1 MDATVAAVVATLVAA
16 PLAMAPPA
24 AAPQPATLSPTPAA
38 VLEPVPDPLAGGG
51 VQPAVPL
58 SQRNDRSAVVPAA
71 AQGPAG
77 RSAPAAAT
85 ATAGA
90 LVPIGARSDGDPLH
104 DWRAMLDAAAEESD
118 ARWPVGL
125 ADVLPGSSG
134 HEACQRVAG
143 YWRFA
148 AACARHGAYAA
159 EHALLRELLQRD
171 AATADPLLRSAV
183 QLADAARRVAEA
195 EYRAAQQPL
204 RHWLAGRASGSGD
217 TPPLWPADVPHA
229 SGYQTHLAELFAGRT
244 PPPRVAF
251 LDRTLPLQQQLAAAR
266 AEAVAA
272 ASDALDAALRAWEQ
286 GALPTEGLL
295 RRVSALRQ
303 ERLAAIDALLDYNL
317 HIAEYAT
324 AVAGHVAVDT
334 LPRLLLKDPAPRH
347 TLAPALPRTQPASS
361 PETAVPRS
369 AQGAATLRRAF
380 KPLAS
385 DAPGHAEPDPPQA
398 RSPEPP
404 ERGDLQALAA
414 LDAPQQAAALWQWL
428 LWDEP
433 TGSHADARRVA
444 WHELP
449 EAARRSDRASLL
461 AAFGRALQA
470 QGRYRAAQ
478 QAHAQ
483 WQALYPVL
491 LPQRDVPWGA
501 EAMLD
506 LHAAERHQAAEVLLA
521 RVRLEAAQFH
531 LARQA
536 GLPPAVL
543 QVVAVPPKPQPAAS
557 AAPQTEMETAGTA
570 RGRDSAG
577 VPWPALDATAAAAS
591 MAVVSTD
598 AWVARCRTALDD
610 DPAAIGALR
619 DAVSRHQQA
628 VELFLEAALATP
640 P

>member
-1 MDATVAAVVATLVAA
+1 MEATVAAVVATLVAA

-24 AAPQPATLSPTPAA
+24 AGPQLRTLSPTPAV
-38 VLEPVPDPLAGGG
+38 VLEPVPDPLASGGG
-51 VQPAVPL
+51 ESPVPQ

-71 AQGPAG
+71 AQGPAA
-77 RSAPAAAT
+77 RSAPAAAS
-85 ATAGA
+85 AMAGA
-90 LVPIGARSDGDPLH
+90 LVPIAARSDGDPLH
-104 DWRAMLDAAAEESD
+104 DWRGLLDAAAEESD
-118 ARWPVGL
+118 ARTPVGL

-134 HEACQRVAG
+134 HEAYQRVAA

-159 EHALLRELLQRD
+159 EHALLRELLDRD
-171 AATADPLLRSAV
+171 TATADLLLRSAV

-204 RHWLAGRASGSGD
+204 RHWLAGWASTSGD
-217 TPPLWPADVPHA
+217 APPLWPADVPHV
-229 SGYQTHLAELFAGRT
+229 SGYRTRLAELFAGRT

-251 LDRTLPLQQQLAAAR
+251 LDRTLPLQQQLVTAR

-317 HIAEYAT
+317 HIAEYTT
-324 AVAGHVAVDT
+324 AVAGHVAVET

-347 TLAPALPRTQPASS
+347 TLAPALPRTQPASA
-361 PETAVPRS
+361 PATAVPRS
-369 AQGAATLRRAF
+369 AQGAATRRRAF
-380 KPLAS
+380 KPPAL
-385 DAPGHAEPDPPQA
+385 DAQSSQPPTHWPA
-398 RSPEPP
+398 SPEQ
-404 ERGDLQALAA
+404 GDLQALAA
-414 LDAPQQAAALWQWL
+414 LDAPQQAAAVWQWL

-433 TGSHADARRVA
+433 TGSHAEARRLA

-449 EAARRSDRASLL
+449 EAARRSDRARLL
-461 AAFGRALQA
+461 AAYGRALQA

-506 LHAAERHQAAEVLLA
+506 LRAAERHQAAEVLLA
-521 RVRLEAAQFH
+521 RVRLEASQFH

-543 QVVAVPPKPQPAAS
+543 QVVAVAPAAQPAAS
-557 AAPQTEMETAGTA
+557 AAPETETETAGTA
-570 RGRDSAG
+570 RGRDSAAL
-577 VPWPALDATAAAAS
+577 PWPALDATAAAVA

-610 DPAAIGALR
+610 DPSAIGALR
-619 DAVSRHQQA
+619 DAMSRHQQA
-628 VELFLEAALATP
+628 LELFLQAALTTP